1 MDYNNTAILANN
13 KEQAVKIIAFYKSK
27 GYDTSGFSGD
37 TNILPKYYGVEN
49 NSFIYFGV
57 STPKETTKV
66 IELPTKYPKV
76 MMVRHSVNSVWY
88 KRVVFMEKNNRYIT
102 WVDAET
108 LEDAERTCNTLTW
121 SYAKEVE
128 EETTEITIEEIAKLL
143 NKPKHL
149 IKIVDK

>member
-1 MDYNNTAILANN
+1 MNYNNTAILAND

-27 GYDTSGFSGD
+27 GYDTGGFSGEYS
-37 TNILPKYYGVEN
+37 NFPKYYGVEDN
-49 NSFIYFGV
+49 TFLFFV
-57 STPKETTKV
+57 SENPKATTK
-66 IELPTKYPKV
+66 IIQLPLEYPKV
-76 MMVRHSVNSVWY
+76 MMVSNDANLWY
-88 KRVVFMEKNNRYIT
+88 KRVVFMEKNGKYIA
-102 WVDAET
+102 WHDAKT
-108 LEDAERTCNTLTW
+108 LEDAEKVLDTYIW

>member
-1 MDYNNTAILANN
+1 MDYNNTAILATNAEHA
-13 KEQAVKIIAFYKSK
+13 KKIIQFYGNKQYNIT
-27 GYDTSGFSGD
+27 GYSG
-37 TNILPKYYGVEN
+37 NISVPTFYGVISDKFSIYN
-49 NSFIYFGV
+49 NSDMASSNI
-57 STPKETTKV
+57 KI
-66 IELPTKYPKV
+66 IELPLEYPKV
-76 MMVRHSVNSVWY
+76 MMVNNGGDVWA
-88 KRVVFMEKNNRYIT
+88 KRVVFMEKNNKYIT

>member
-1 MDYNNTAILANN
+1 MDYNNTAILATD
-13 KEQAVKIIAFYKSK
+13 KEHAKKIIAFYRSK
-27 GYDTSGFSGD
+27 GYDTGGYSGEYANF
-37 TNILPKYYGVEN
+37 PKYYGVEDN
-49 NSFIYFGV
+49 TFLFFCIRN
-57 STPKETTKV
+57 PKVTTK
-66 IELPTKYPKV
+66 IIKLQSKYPRV
-76 MMVRHSVNSVWY
+76 MMVNNGGDVWA
-88 KRVVFMEKNNRYIT
+88 KRVVFMEKNNKYIT